1 MEALS
6 KASGAET
13 AVGEGGQKAHKDG
26 GEELLREAPSHPLY
40 LFMEELEGKR
50 TDG

>member
-26 GEELLREAPSHPLY
+26 GEELLREAPLASPLP
-40 LFMEELEGKR
+40 L
-50 TDG
+50 